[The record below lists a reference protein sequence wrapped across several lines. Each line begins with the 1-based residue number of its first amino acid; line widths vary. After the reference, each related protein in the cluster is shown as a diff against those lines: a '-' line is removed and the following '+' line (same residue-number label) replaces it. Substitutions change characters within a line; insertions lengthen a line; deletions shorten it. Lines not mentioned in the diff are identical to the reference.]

1 MVGGDDTPIPYARPM
16 ENAWIPSVERIVTRV
31 RESIAY

>member
-16 ENAWIPSVERIVTRV
+16 EDAWLPSVERIVASV
-31 RESIAY
+31 REVVAF